1 MSKQDYDPEEMRE
14 AILEEVISLYNHAA
28 ADAGWTKMP
37 PEVEKIKDEI
47 FRLVTK
53 ACGIND

>member
-1 MSKQDYDPEEMRE
+1 MSDRDYDPKEMRE
-14 AILEEVISLYNHAA
+14 AILDEVIALYNHAA

-37 PEVEKIKDEI
+37 AEVEDIKDEI

-53 ACGIND
+53 ACGIID

>member
-1 MSKQDYDPEEMRE
+1 MAEKDYDPLEMRE
-14 AILEEVISLYNHAA
+14 AILEQIIALYNHAA
-28 ADAGWTKMP
+28 ADAGWVKMP
-37 PEVEKIKDEI
+37 PEVEEIKDEI

>member
-1 MSKQDYDPEEMRE
+1 MAEKDYDPLEMRE
-14 AILEEVISLYNHAA
+14 AILEQIIALYHHAA
-28 ADAGWTKMP
+28 ADAGWVKMP
-37 PEVEKIKDEI
+37 PEVEEIKDEI